1 MSDKILFFLF
11 DSFPI
16 ALALIGII
24 ISYHPPKSRAVKV
37 IVTIGLLLVAAGGCA
52 ALLTFHVRNEQAH
65 ATEVA
70 QLNAKLDRNEQ
81 AHATEVAQ
89 LNAKLDAQSSKI
101 DFYNRHNESALK
113 GLAKPSARSNLSTP
127 DQKEIVRRQKILA
140 ALRNEYVL
148 SHDNVNPAVMS
159 GIQNPPADWVNQR
172 LKALGEKWTISEQY
186 QAPSLPPEVLCSI
199 NIADCSNQNIKDKV
213 SQIADALDA
222 AYAKYAEYQRAPIE
236 PGKEHTH
243 AAWLSTMRTM
253 TIFEYQGEAEASVN
267 KYRHE
272 LIRRLDLGNAD
283 RSLDYL
289 YEPTR
294 QRQMEDFREIA
305 RDLRN
310 LAARLPNVDR
320 NKSAQRQ

>member
-65 ATEVA
+65 V
-70 QLNAKLDRNEQ
+70 
-81 AHATEVAQ
+81 TEVAQ

-101 DFYNRHNESALK
+101 DAYNRSNEHILNR
-113 GLAKPSARSNLSTP
+113 LTKPSARSNLSTP
-127 DQKEIVRRQKILA
+127 GQKEIIRRQKILA
-140 ALRNEYVL
+140 TLRNEYVL
-148 SHDNVNPAVMS
+148 SHDNVSPAIMS
-159 GIQNPPADWVNQR
+159 GIQSPPADWVNQR
-172 LKALGEKWTISEQY
+172 LKALGEKWTIAEQY
-186 QAPSLPPEVLCSI
+186 QAPSLPPEVQCSM
-199 NIADCSNQNIKDKV
+199 NVADCSNQDIKNKV

-222 AYAKYAEYQRAPIE
+222 AYAKYAEYQKTPIK

-283 RSLDYL
+283 RSFDYL

-305 RDLRN
+305 GDLRN
-310 LAARLPNVDR
+310 LMARLPNVDR
-320 NKSAQRQ
+320 NKSVR